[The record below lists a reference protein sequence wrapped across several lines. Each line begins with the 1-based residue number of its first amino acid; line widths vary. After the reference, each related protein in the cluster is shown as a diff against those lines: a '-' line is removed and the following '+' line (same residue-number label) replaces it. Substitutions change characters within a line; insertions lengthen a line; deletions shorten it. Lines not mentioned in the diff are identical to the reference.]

1 VRSNLE
7 IVDLLIKKMAEVN
20 TIDKEGNTPL
30 HYVMNVFSKGETKQ
44 RAIAESLVMSEA
56 KPNSRNK
63 EMWAPLHIAARK
75 GMLEA
80 IRWAKM
86 INDILHELDLE
97 CFDFNAPGGP

>member
-1 VRSNLE
+1 M
-7 IVDLLIKKMAEVN
+7 DLLIKKFAEVN
-20 TIDKEGNTPL
+20 TIDKDGNTPL
-30 HYVMNVFSKGETKQ
+30 HFIMNVFSKGETKF

-86 INDILHELDLE
+86 INEILHELDLE
-97 CFDFNAPGGP
+97 GFDFNAPGGP